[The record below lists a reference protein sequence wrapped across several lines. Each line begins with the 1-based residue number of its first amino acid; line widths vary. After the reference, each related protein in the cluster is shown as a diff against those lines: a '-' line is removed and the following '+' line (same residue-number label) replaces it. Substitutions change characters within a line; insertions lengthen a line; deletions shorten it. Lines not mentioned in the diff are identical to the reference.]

1 MHTFDED
8 AQALT
13 RDVVDYA
20 VRRLAMDPPTIDG
33 PRTREEL
40 EREVPQTITEEGIGG
55 QAALRLFE
63 DVLAP
68 ACISIDHPGYFSF
81 IPAAPTQAAS
91 AFDLVV
97 SASSIYGGSWLEG
110 AGAVYAENQVLDW
123 LAREAGLPEGAGGVF
138 AQGGTVGNLSA
149 LVTARYVA
157 RHARTEAGRAMPAR
171 WAIVC
176 SEEAHSS
183 ITAAAAVMDV
193 DVIKVPVGDS
203 GKLTGEAIEKAVT
216 DWDSVFAIAAT
227 GGTTNFG
234 IVDDLDS
241 IADSAE
247 KHGVWLHV
255 DGAYGLAGM
264 LSPRHRHLYRGIERV
279 DSFIVD
285 PHKWLF
291 APFDACAL
299 IYRHP
304 QQARAAHT
312 QHAEY
317 LDLLNESPEWNP
329 SDYAVNLTRRARGL
343 PLWFSLATH
352 GVGAYREAVA
362 HGIDTA
368 HAFAEEVRTR
378 PFVSLVREPEL
389 SVVVVEREGWS
400 AKDYEE
406 WANAHLASGKAFLF
420 PSSYRGRPVMR
431 FAVVNP
437 RSPLELLVELLDS
450 MSDKQ

>member
-1 MHTFDED
+1 MHAFDDE
-8 AQALT
+8 ARELT
-13 RDVVDYA
+13 QQVVDYA
-20 VRRLAMDPPTIDG
+20 VRRLAMDPPTLDG
-33 PRTREEL
+33 PRPQAEL
-40 EREVPQTITEEGIGG
+40 EALVPQTITEEGIGG
-55 QAALRLFE
+55 EAALRLFE

-68 ACISIDHPGYFSF
+68 ACITIDHPAYLSF

-110 AGAVYAENQVLDW
+110 AGAVYAENQVLHW
-123 LAREAGLPEGAGGVF
+123 LAREAGLPEGAGGTF

-149 LVTARYVA
+149 LVTARFVA
-157 RHARTEAGRAMPAR
+157 RHYRTEAGRPIPDR
-171 WAIVC
+171 WAVVC
-176 SEEAHSS
+176 SAEAHSS

-193 DVIKVPVGDS
+193 DVIRVPVGES
-203 GKLTGEAIEKAVT
+203 GKLTGEAIEAAVS
-216 DWDSVFAIAAT
+216 DWDSVFAIVAT

-234 IVDDLDS
+234 IVDDLAS
-241 IADSAE
+241 IADVAQG
-247 KHGVWLHV
+247 HDVWLHV

-264 LSPRHRHLYRGIERV
+264 LSPEHRHLYEGIERV

-299 IYRHP
+299 VYRQP

-317 LDLLNESPEWNP
+317 LDLIYDSPEWNP

-352 GVGAYREAVA
+352 GVSAYRDAIA
-362 HGIDTA
+362 HGIETA
-368 HAFAEEVRTR
+368 HAFADVVRTR
-378 PFVSLVREPEL
+378 DFVSLVREPEL
-389 SVVVVEREGWS
+389 SVVVLERHGWN
-400 AKDYEE
+400 AADYDL
-406 WANAHLASGKAFLF
+406 WAREHLEAGRAFLF
-420 PSSYRGRPVMR
+420 PSSHQGRPVMR

-437 RSPLELLVELLDS
+437 RSSLELMTELLDS
-450 MSDKQ
+450 MEKER